1 MDIKTMPVG
10 IYGANCYLLIEENQ
24 CAIIDPGA
32 DPEDIINEIGKLNV
46 EPKFIL
52 LTHGHMDHVG
62 AVEKIK
68 ETYDIPFYIN
78 KKDEELI
85 KNKEYIFGNFGKYQ
99 NADKYLEEGNEFSL
113 GNLTIKAIETPGHS
127 LGGMC
132 FLVNDVIFTGDTL
145 FRESIGRSDFVG
157 GDHNE
162 LINSIQNKIMTLDSN
177 IKVLPGH
184 GPQSTIGF
192 EKENN
197 PFF

>member
-85 KNKEYIFGNFGKYQ
+85 KNKEYIFGSFGKYQ